1 MQLEHLECGR
11 MKGGICHPI
20 IPSRGKIVGII
31 FGDENKRALMNLDL
45 FALKRELVWILLSR
59 PRIAKKIHE
68 NTSAC
73 LDEIPTFL

>member
-31 FGDENKRALMNLDL
+31 FGDENKRAVMNLDL
-45 FALKRELVWILLSR
+45 FASPVVIRNL
-59 PRIAKKIHE
+59 
-68 NTSAC
+68 N
-73 LDEIPTFL
+73 